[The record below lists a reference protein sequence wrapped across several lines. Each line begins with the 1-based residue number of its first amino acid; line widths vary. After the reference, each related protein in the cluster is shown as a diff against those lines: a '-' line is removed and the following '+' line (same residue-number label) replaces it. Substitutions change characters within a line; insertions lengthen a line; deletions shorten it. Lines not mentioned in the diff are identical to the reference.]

1 MNQEEYIQKS
11 LDYKHSGYNCT
22 QSVVMTFTE
31 LTKYTPEELSV
42 LASGFGAGMGC
53 MGATCGA
60 LVGAGIIGSLLCDGK
75 AAELTKY
82 TPEELSV
89 LASGFGAGMGC
100 MGATCGA
107 LVGAGII
114 GSLLCDGKAAP
125 AKSRQLFKEFEE
137 LTGAT
142 ICKDIKGIETG
153 VMLCSCDDAVVNAV
167 KAVIKVFELE
177 Q

>member
-22 QSVVMTFTE
+22 QSVVMTFT
-31 LTKYTPEELSV
+31 
-42 LASGFGAGMGC
+42 
-53 MGATCGA
+53 
-60 LVGAGIIGSLLCDGK
+60 
-75 AAELTKY
+75 ELTKY